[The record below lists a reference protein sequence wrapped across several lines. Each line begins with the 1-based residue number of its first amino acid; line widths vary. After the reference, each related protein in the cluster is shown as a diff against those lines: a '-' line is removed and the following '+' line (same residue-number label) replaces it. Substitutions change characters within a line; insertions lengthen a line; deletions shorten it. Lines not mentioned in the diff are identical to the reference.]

1 MVNTEVEQKI
11 GVSTAVTPSLLNRYE
26 AKYLIPFSMIGP
38 IVEFIKPYCSYDK
51 YSALS
56 EDRFYKVNSLYFDTP
71 DYLFLHQRIYKAEKR
86 FNMRIRSYGDHP
98 VMPYFFEIKQRLG
111 DIIRKIRAKIDDP
124 DYAELF
130 NRSGVEIRDGEDQKN
145 ELHRELFY
153 RTASKYNAAPVVLV
167 QYRRQAFFSTCD
179 DYARVTFDIDIHAM
193 EKRSYDPVPEKGKI
207 FRCSTGFD
215 GERNVILELK
225 CFKDSVPSWMID
237 LIRAFQLQ
245 RRGFSKYST
254 CLQNVFDRK
263 TQDQLLSYNPSR
275 CASFFRG

>member
-167 QYRRQAFFSTCD
+167 QYRRQAFSTCD

-193 EKRSYDPVPEKGKI
+193 EKVMILYRRRERFSVAVQ
-207 FRCSTGFD
+207 GFD

-245 RRGFSKYST
+245 REGFFEILDMSSK
-254 CLQNVFDRK
+254 CL
-263 TQDQLLSYNPSR
+263 
-275 CASFFRG
+275 